1 MGKWSEGWGRGYRR
15 VTQKEPALAL
25 SLILTQRGE
34 TGPLSLVPPI

>member
-1 MGKWSEGWGRGYRR
+1 MGKWSEGWGCGYRR